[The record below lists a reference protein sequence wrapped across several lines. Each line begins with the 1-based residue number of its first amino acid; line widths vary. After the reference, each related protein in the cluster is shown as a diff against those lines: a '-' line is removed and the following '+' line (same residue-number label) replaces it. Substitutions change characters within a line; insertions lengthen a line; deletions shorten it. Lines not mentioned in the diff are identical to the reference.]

1 MKKRMIAASLI
12 FAVVLMTS
20 ACGDNPSG
28 NEPAAS
34 SVSQVQEAGS
44 SVLTAENPSAGK
56 TTGSYTQ
63 ITQDEAKEMMEKD
76 DGHVIVDVRRQDE
89 YDAGHIPGAILIPNE
104 SIGTEMPEELPD
116 PDQVILIY
124 CRSGNR
130 SKQAAQKLSDMGYT
144 NIYEF
149 GGIIDWTGDVVTGEE
164 KSEKAEKNTNA
175 MKLMIEDKDV
185 PVTWEENPSVDELK
199 AALPLTIEMSMYGGF
214 EQVGPIGRT
223 IVSADERITTNA
235 GDIVLYSGNQI
246 VVFYGSNTWEYT
258 RLGHIDLS
266 REEMTELL
274 GADDVTITI
283 TEG

>member
-12 FAVVLMTS
+12 FAVMLMTS

-63 ITQDEAKEMMEKD
+63 ITQDEAKEMMERN
-76 DGHVIVDVRRQDE
+76 DGHV
-89 YDAGHIPGAILIPNE
+89 
-104 SIGTEMPEELPD
+104 S
-116 PDQVILIY
+116 
-124 CRSGNR
+124 

-149 GGIIDWTGDVVTGEE
+149 GGIIDWTGDVITGGE
-164 KSEKAEKNTNA
+164 KSEKEEKNISD
-175 MKLMIEDKDV
+175 MKLMIENKDV

-235 GDIVLYSGNQI
+235 GDIVLYSGSRI

-258 RLGHIDLS
+258 RLGHINLS
-266 REEMTELL
+266 GEEMADLL
-274 GADDVTITI
+274 GTGDVTITI